1 MGIANWAQQAA
12 LEKKPIPRQVALK
25 MEMDRT
31 GKQAKR
37 EQALVISAVI
47 QK

>member
-1 MGIANWAQQAA
+1 MGIATPAQRTA